1 MTKINEMMIIGMS
14 KLASNGYRMTPNGE
28 TLDFLMFSV
37 HFGPTNKMNIKQ
49 GDLDDAREI
58 TAV

>member
-1 MTKINEMMIIGMS
+1 MDANEFWKVYFLI
-14 KLASNGYRMTPNGE
+14 E
-28 TLDFLMFSV
+28 TLKIGIDYTI
-37 HFGPTNKMNIKQ
+37 HPPPPQKKRKKWPKGKQ